1 MTDTPRI
8 MSSLGEYLYGDSSGV
23 FLLVTVV
30 LGGGAAMLAGRAIAA
45 TWRAWWQVVIYAL
58 ILGGAVRFIHFALFD
73 GALLS
78 AYYYAVD
85 SAICMVSGFIGFR
98 AARAAQMV
106 TQYRWINTPDG
117 PLRWRRKPH

>member
-1 MTDTPRI
+1 MTDTPGI
-8 MSSLGEYLYGDSSGV
+8 MSSLGEYLYGDSYGV

-45 TWRAWWQVVIYAL
+45 TWRPWWQVVIYAL
-58 ILGGAVRFIHFALFD
+58 ILGGAVRFIHFALFE
-73 GALLS
+73 GTLLS

-106 TQYRWINTPDG
+106 TQYRWISASAG